1 MAVPTDR
8 AALQS
13 RWQTL
18 FAMQG
23 IDPAASGAVFA
34 DVAAHYEEPHRAY
47 HNLRHL
53 RHVLETIDTLRK
65 QASDVTAIELAAWF
79 HDVIYDPRGKDN
91 EEQSA
96 LYAERA
102 LRHLEMLDD
111 FILRVKELILLTKTH
126 TAPPDDTDAM
136 ILLDADL
143 AILGA
148 PEKEYRSYSAAIR
161 QEYAQVNDQDFRQ
174 GRRSVLELFLNRKR
188 LFLTDAMFKQMEQR
202 ARDNL
207 RRELASS
214 GV

>member
-1 MAVPTDR
+1 MAAASDR
-8 AALQS
+8 AVLQS

-23 IDPAASGAVFA
+23 IEPASSAAVFA
-34 DVAAHYEEPHRAY
+34 DLAARYEEPHRAY

-53 RHVLETIDTLRK
+53 RQVLETIDSLRK
-65 QASDVTAIELAAWF
+65 QASDVTAIELAGWF
-79 HDVIYDPRGKDN
+79 HDVIYDPRGKEN

-102 LRHLEMLDD
+102 LRYLGMLDD
-111 FILRVKELILLTKTH
+111 TILRVKELILLTKTH
-126 TAPPDDTDAM
+126 TAPPGDIDAM

-148 PEKEYRSYSAAIR
+148 PEAEYRRYAAAIR
-161 QEYAQVNDQDFRQ
+161 QEYAHVKDEDFRQ

-188 LFLTDAMFKQMEQR
+188 LFLTDVMLQQMEQR
-202 ARDNL
+202 ARENL
-207 RRELASS
+207 RREVTALQ
-214 GV
+214 